1 MSIKEDRI
9 KSLEKDFVIQA
20 KTVFGDNLRSIILYG
35 SILTENYNP
44 LSSDINLLII
54 LNKADPERI
63 VVLGKYAAKTLQGNN
78 ITPTILSYNEFI
90 SSADIFPMEYFDIKE
105 LHKVLY
111 GDDVF
116 QGLEIS
122 RANLRLQTEDRLRGC
137 INSLRQVLL
146 LSESNPKYIAN
157 GVRHTHGLYNAI
169 FRSILRLA
177 GEEKIAYTYV
187 ENLKAVSE
195 YIDFNPQPFKDICKI
210 AKDTPIEG
218 VVVDLVLAL
227 VNIVD
232 FVDKLTIK

>member
-1 MSIKEDRI
+1 
-9 KSLEKDFVIQA
+9 Q
-20 KTVFGDNLRSIILYG
+20 N
-35 SILTENYNP
+35 
-44 LSSDINLLII
+44 
-54 LNKADPERI
+54 
-63 VVLGKYAAKTLQGNN
+63 NN

-105 LHKVLY
+105 LHKILY

-116 QGLEIS
+116 TGLEIS

-169 FRSILRLA
+169 FRSILRLV
-177 GEEKIAYTYV
+177 GEEKIAYTYR

-195 YIDFNPQPFKDICKI
+195 YINFNPQPFKDICRI
-210 AKDTPIEG
+210 AKDTPIES
-218 VVVDLVLAL
+218 VVVELVLAL

-232 FVDKLTIK
+232 FVDKLNIK

>member
-1 MSIKEDRI
+1 MSIKEDR
-9 KSLEKDFVIQA
+9 LNAVEKDFMMQA
-20 KTVFGDNLRSIILYG
+20 KTAFGDNLKSIILYG

-44 LSSDINLLII
+44 LSSDINLLMI
-54 LNKADPERI
+54 LNQADPERI
-63 VVLGKYAAKTLQGNN
+63 IVLGKYAAKTLQNN
-78 ITPTILSYNEFI
+78 SITPTILSYNEFI

-105 LHKVLY
+105 LHKTLY

-116 QGLEIS
+116 QNLTIS

-157 GVRHTHGLYNAI
+157 GVRHTQGLYNAI
-169 FRSILRLA
+169 FRSILRLV

-187 ENLKAVSE
+187 DNLKAASE
-195 YIDFNPQPFKDICKI
+195 YIDFNPQPFKDICRI
-210 AKDTPIEG
+210 AKDTPIEN
-218 VVVDLVLAL
+218 VVVDLILAL

-232 FVDKLTIK
+232 FVDKLNIK

>member
-1 MSIKEDRI
+1 MSLKEDR
-9 KSLEKDFVIQA
+9 LNAVEKDFVMQA
-20 KTVFGDNLRSIILYG
+20 KTAFGDNLRSIILYG

-54 LNKADPERI
+54 LNQADPERI
-63 VVLGKYAAKTLQGNN
+63 IVLGKYGAKTLQSNN

-90 SSADIFPMEYFDIKE
+90 SSADIFPMEYFDIKD
-105 LHKVLY
+105 LHEVLY

-116 QGLEIS
+116 KDLEIS
-122 RANLRLQTEDRLRGC
+122 QANLRLQTEDRLRGC

-169 FRSILRLA
+169 FRSILRLV

-195 YIDFNPQPFKDICKI
+195 YIDFNPQPFKDICRI

-232 FVDKLTIK
+232 FVDKLNIK

>member
-1 MSIKEDRI
+1 MSVKQDR
-9 KSLEKDFVIQA
+9 LNAVEKDFVMQA
-20 KTVFGDNLRSIILYG
+20 KTAFGDNLRSIILYG

-54 LNKADPERI
+54 LKQADPERI
-63 VVLGKYAAKTLQGNN
+63 IVLGKYAAKILQSSK

-105 LHKVLY
+105 LHKTIY

-116 QGLEIS
+116 KDLEIS
-122 RANLRLQTEDRLRGC
+122 KANLRLQTEDRLRGC

-169 FRSILRLA
+169 FRSILRLV

-187 ENLKAVSE
+187 ENLKAASE
-195 YIDFNPQPFKDICKI
+195 YIDFNPRPFKDICRI
-210 AKDTPIEG
+210 AKDTPIES
-218 VVVDLVLAL
+218 VVVELVLAL

-232 FVDKLTIK
+232 FVDKLNIK

>member
-1 MSIKEDRI
+1 MSIKEDR
-9 KSLEKDFVIQA
+9 LNAVEKDFVMQA
-20 KTVFGDNLRSIILYG
+20 KTAFGDNLKSIILYG

-44 LSSDINLLII
+44 LSSDINLLMI
-54 LNKADPERI
+54 LNQADPERI
-63 VVLGKYAAKTLQGNN
+63 IVLGKYAAKTLQSNS

-105 LHKVLY
+105 LHKTLY

-116 QGLEIS
+116 QNLTIS

-157 GVRHTHGLYNAI
+157 GVRHTQGLYNAI
-169 FRSILRLA
+169 FRSILRLV

-187 ENLKAVSE
+187 DNLKAASE
-195 YIDFNPQPFKDICKI
+195 YIDFNPQPFKDICRI
-210 AKDTPIEG
+210 AKDTPIES
-218 VVVDLVLAL
+218 VVVDLILAL

-232 FVDKLTIK
+232 FVDKLNIK